1 MKKQEGTPRMRKKQ
15 AVWVFDS
22 GTPLRAL
29 TIERTLRIVR
39 LERERQI
46 LGGRAR
52 DVLTRLVPKQQ
63 S

>member
-1 MKKQEGTPRMRKKQ
+1 MRKKQ